1 MRGVEKLH
9 DALYYLYGAQHLL
22 ENDHYDYA
30 HDAIQS
36 AINII
41 TDILNLSILDADQI
55 RAFARIDIEKEY
67 GVKNCE
73 RRGGDAGWEKWLKV

>member
-1 MRGVEKLH
+1 MQGVEKLH

-22 ENDHYDYA
+22 ENDHYDCA

-55 RAFARIDIEKEY
+55 RAFARIDIEEEY
-67 GVKNCE
+67 GVKDCE
-73 RRGGDAGWEKWLKV
+73 KRGEGAE

>member
-1 MRGVEKLH
+1 MRGVRRLY
-9 DALYYLYGAQHLL
+9 DALHYLYGAQHLL

-41 TDILNLSILDADQI
+41 ADILNLSVLDADQI
-55 RAFARIDIEKEY
+55 RAFARMDIEEEY
-67 GVKNCE
+67 GVKE
-73 RRGGDAGWEKWLKV
+73 GGGKK